1 MELSSASGWIAAVL
15 LTGVLLLFA
24 DADRRRWAA
33 RMLALLLVYLAAFWL
48 ATAIVPPTHTGIAA
62 LAAGAAVL
70 LAVQPLIALGLVDR
84 TEIGLAPPRAGSAAP
99 ALIAIVLGVAFNV
112 LVMMQREPLPLQV
125 AGIASVLLAAP
136 LIEEFVFRGVLLALA
151 DRASPPRWNVLGAR
165 IGAGGV
171 LLTLAFIALHGL
183 RPGMLLGIAPAAL
196 LYLWLRA
203 RTGSLLW
210 PIAAHVAWNLAVIV
224 VHRP

>member
-1 MELSSASGWIAAVL
+1 MGLSSASGWIAAVL
-15 LTGVLLLFA
+15 LTGLLLMISG
-24 DADRRRWAA
+24 ADRRRWAA
-33 RMLALLLVYLAAFWL
+33 RVLALLLVYLAAFWL

-70 LAVQPLIALGLVDR
+70 LAVQPLIALGLLDR
-84 TEIGLAPPRAGSAAP
+84 TEIGLAPPLAGSAAP

-112 LVMMQREPLPLQV
+112 LVMKQREPLPLQV
-125 AGIASVLLAAP
+125 IGIASVLLAAP

-165 IGAGGV
+165 IGTGGV